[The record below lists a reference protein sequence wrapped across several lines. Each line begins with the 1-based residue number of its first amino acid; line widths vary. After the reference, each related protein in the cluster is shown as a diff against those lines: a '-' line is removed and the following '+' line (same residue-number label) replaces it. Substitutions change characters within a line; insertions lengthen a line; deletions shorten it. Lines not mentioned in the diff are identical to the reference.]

1 MVASASGHA
10 VERVPQRPARLRRAR
25 RRAWAIAV
33 TVGLLAM
40 TCWAGVAPISAA
52 TAAPDFGP
60 NVKILDASMSTSE
73 VQAVVDGIANQQ
85 VSSQFGANRYSV
97 LFKPGTY
104 GSAASPLNFQVGY
117 YTEVAGLGSSPS
129 DVTVKGTI
137 DVYNQ
142 CFGPND
148 CTALVNFWRSAAN
161 LTINVAGKGGCQFGE
176 FWATSQATSLR
187 RVHVHGH
194 ATLMDYCSSPSYA
207 SGGFIADSQFTGGVI
222 VNGSQQQYLVRDS
235 DIDSWTNA
243 VWNQVFAGV
252 VGAPA
257 QSFPD
262 PPYTTLETNPQSREK
277 PYLYVDANDQFNV
290 FVPDLRVNSR
300 GTTWQSGPTPGRAI
314 SIDKFFIAKPSDTV
328 QAINKALAM
337 GKNLIFTPGIYN
349 IDQTIK
355 VKRADTVVLGLG
367 LATLEAVHGVV
378 PMSVADVKGVEI
390 SGLIFEAGP
399 VNSPVLLQVG
409 TRHPANDGARD
420 RSGWSDA
427 SDPSALHDVY
437 FRIGGAHVGKATI
450 SLEVNADNVILDN
463 IWAWRADHGA
473 GVGWTT
479 NSADTGVV
487 VNGDKVIATGLFAE
501 HYQKYNVIW
510 NGEGGKTIMFQ
521 NEMPYDPPNQAAWGH
536 DGVLGF
542 AAYKVAD
549 SVKTHEAWGMG
560 SYCFFNVDPTIHAAR
575 AFEVPVTA
583 GVKLHDILDLSIT
596 NHGTIDH
603 VVNDYG
609 DPTSPN
615 TTTSTVVEYPV
626 P

>member
-1 MVASASGHA
+1 MVAHASGHA
-10 VERVPQRPARLRRAR
+10 VERVPQRPTRRRRAR
-25 RRAWAIAV
+25 RQAWAIAV
-33 TVGLLAM
+33 TVGVVAM
-40 TCWAGVAPISAA
+40 TGWAGVAPLSAA
-52 TAAPDFGP
+52 SAAPDFGP

-85 VSSQFGANRYSV
+85 VSSQFGPNRYAV

-104 GSAASPLNFQVGY
+104 GSDASPLNFQVGY
-117 YTEVAGLGSSPS
+117 YTEVAGLGSSPG
-129 DVTVKGTI
+129 DVSVNGTI

-142 CFGPND
+142 CFGPGD
-148 CTALVNFWRSAAN
+148 CTALVNFWRSMAN

-187 RVHVHGH
+187 RVHVNGH
-194 ATLMDYCSSPSYA
+194 ATLMDYCSNPAYA
-207 SGGFIADSQFTGGVI
+207 SGGFIADSQFSGGVI

-257 QSFPD
+257 QSFPN

-277 PYLYVDANDQFNV
+277 PYLYIDANDQFNV
-290 FVPDLRVNSR
+290 FVPDVRFDSR
-300 GTTWQSGPTPGRAI
+300 GTTWQGGGTPGRAI

-328 QAINKALAM
+328 QAINKALAL

-349 IDQTIK
+349 VDQTIK

-378 PMSVADVKGVEI
+378 PMTVADVKGVEI

-399 VNSPVLLQVG
+399 VNSRVLLQVG
-409 TRHPANDGARD
+409 TRHPADDDARD
-420 RSGWSDA
+420 RSGWSDP
-427 SDPSALHDVY
+427 SDPTALHDVY

-479 NSADTGVV
+479 NTADTGVV
-487 VNGDKVIATGLFAE
+487 VNGAKVIATGLFAE

-521 NEMPYDPPNQAAWGH
+521 NEMPYDPPNQAAWQH